1 VGTPVERTGAAQ
13 VMSSSMPR
21 ALATVEQI
29 REGRLEPFATLN
41 PLDKGIYR
49 GLTVFELA
57 ASQDATAKA
66 FIQQWSKDALQVRR
80 ATRPI

>member
-1 VGTPVERTGAAQ
+1 
-13 VMSSSMPR
+13 
-21 ALATVEQI
+21 
-29 REGRLEPFATLN
+29 
-41 PLDKGIYR
+41 LDKGIYR